1 MPGPPPKRSEHRRRS
16 NTPATQEM
24 SGVDRSGVAAEAP
37 ELGFEAHP
45 LVESLYA
52 SLPDSIEGKFYSAA
66 DWQRVRLELWYLNE
80 LLMAGKTPGAMAWS
94 AMQTAMSALLISP
107 ADKRRVG
114 IELQRRKVD
123 ADEDAAVAQIDEYRR
138 RLGS

>member
-1 MPGPPPKRSEHRRRS
+1 
-16 NTPATQEM
+16 M